1 MVSRIYVEKKPG
13 FDVEAQQLKGELTE
27 ILGIKGIEALR
38 IINRYDVEGIDEELF
53 RSCVPTVF
61 SEPQVDVT
69 YDELPASDGAVFA
82 VEFLPGQFDQRADSA
97 SECVQLISQGE
108 RPAVRSAKVYMISG
122 ALDEAAIDAI
132 KHYVVN
138 PVEARI
144 ASLDLPETLYMETP
158 EPQPVEVL
166 DGFRKLDEAG
176 LAAFIADRGL
186 AMDEADIA
194 FCQQYFR
201 DEDRDP
207 TITEI
212 RVIDTTGPTTAA
224 TPPSAPSWTT

>member
-97 SECVQLISQGE
+97 SECVQLDQPGRAPHRALRQGLHDLG
-108 RPAVRSAKVYMISG
+108 RSGRSRHRRHQALRGQPRRG
-122 ALDEAAIDAI
+122 A
-132 KHYVVN
+132 
-138 PVEARI
+138 
-144 ASLDLPETLYMETP
+144 
-158 EPQPVEVL
+158 
-166 DGFRKLDEAG
+166 
-176 LAAFIADRGL
+176 RGL
-186 AMDEADIA
+186 ARPA
-194 FCQQYFR
+194 R
-201 DEDRDP
+201 D
-207 TITEI
+207 
-212 RVIDTTGPTTAA
+212 VAH
-224 TPPSAPSWTT
+224 

>member
-97 SECVQLISQGE
+97 AECIQLISQGD
-108 RPAVRSAKVYMISG
+108 RPLVRSARVYLLEG
-122 ALDEAAIDAI
+122 TLTDEQVAEI
-132 KHYVVN
+132 KKYVIN
-138 PVEARI
+138 PVEARE
-144 ASLDLPETLYMETP
+144 ASLDTKATLKMEHPVPT
-158 EPQPVEVL
+158 EVEVL
-166 DGFRKLDEAG
+166 DGFNELDEA
-176 LAAFIADRGL
+176 A
-186 AMDEADIA
+186 
-194 FCQQYFR
+194 
-201 DEDRDP
+201 
-207 TITEI
+207 
-212 RVIDTTGPTTAA
+212 
-224 TPPSAPSWTT
+224 

>member
-108 RPAVRSAKVYMISG
+108 RPAVRSAKVYMNSG
-122 ALDEAAIDAI
+122 TLDEAAIDAI
-132 KHYVVN
+132 KPLRGEPRRGAHRL
-138 PVEARI
+138 ARP
-144 ASLDLPETLYMETP
+144 ARDAVHGDPRAP
-158 EPQPVEVL
+158 A
-166 DGFRKLDEAG
+166 R
-176 LAAFIADRGL
+176 RG
-186 AMDEADIA
+186 ARRFPRA
-194 FCQQYFR
+194 R
-201 DEDRDP
+201 
-207 TITEI
+207 
-212 RVIDTTGPTTAA
+212 
-224 TPPSAPSWTT
+224 

>member
-108 RPAVRSAKVYMISG
+108 RPAVRSAKVYMTRAISPTRTHRRHQALRGEPGRG
-122 ALDEAAIDAI
+122 AHRNALRACP
-132 KHYVVN
+132 H
-138 PVEARI
+138 
-144 ASLDLPETLYMETP
+144 TLNMEIP
-158 EPQPVEVL
+158 RRPSPSRCV
-166 DGFRKLDEAG
+166 DGFTRP
-176 LAAFIADRGL
+176 R
-186 AMDEADIA
+186 
-194 FCQQYFR
+194 
-201 DEDRDP
+201 
-207 TITEI
+207 
-212 RVIDTTGPTTAA
+212 
-224 TPPSAPSWTT
+224 